1 MIQYFL
7 IQSPIDQPLRAM
19 TYPIIKVPEGVS
31 SQLEQL
37 GTKSKFWYRD
47 QNNHRIL
54 FKQGRPGTGENW
66 AEKVCCEICRLL
78 GLPHAE
84 YDFATANAGDWKGVV
99 SPTFVPKGSRLI
111 LGNELLA
118 SFEPEYEKTKR
129 YRIRQHTL
137 GRVHAVLSRAP
148 IGLPLG
154 YQAPQSGEMENAF
167 HVFIGYLL
175 LDALVSN
182 QDRHHEN
189 WGLVYTPDTG
199 LFLAPTFDHASSLGR
214 NETDE
219 KRQERL
225 KTRDSGHSVS
235 AYVGRASSTLYPGTN
250 SQNPYTTIDAFEKA
264 AKYGY
269 PAARYWGGKL
279 SLCSGK
285 DFEEIFDNI
294 PESEITEPAK
304 LFALKILEVNAE
316 RLCDL
321 EILK

>member
-1 MIQYFL
+1 
-7 IQSPIDQPLRAM
+7 M
-19 TYPIIKVPEGVS
+19 TYPIIEVPEGVS

-47 QNNHRIL
+47 ENDKQVM
-54 FKQGRPGTGENW
+54 FKRGRPGTGENW

-84 YDFATANAGDWKGVV
+84 YDFASANAGNWKGVV

-118 SFEPEYEKTKR
+118 SVEPGYEKTKR
-129 YRIRQHTL
+129 YRTRQHTL
-137 GRVHAVLSRAP
+137 GRVHVVLTRFP
-148 IGLPLG
+148 IALPLG
-154 YQAPQSGEMENAF
+154 HQPPETGEMKKAF
-167 HVFIGYLL
+167 HVFTGYLL

-189 WGLVYTPDTG
+189 WGLIVTPDTH

-219 KRQERL
+219 RRLERL
-225 KTRDSGHSVS
+225 GTRDEGYSVQSYIRRAES
-235 AYVGRASSTLYPGTN
+235 ALYPGTT
-250 SQNPYTTIDAFEKA
+250 SQKPYTTIGAFENA
-264 AKYGY
+264 AKHC
-269 PAARYWGGKL
+269 PSAARYWSDKL

-294 PESEITEPAK
+294 PESEITEPAG
-304 LFALKILEVNAE
+304 LFALKMLELNAE
-316 RLCDL
+316 RLGNL